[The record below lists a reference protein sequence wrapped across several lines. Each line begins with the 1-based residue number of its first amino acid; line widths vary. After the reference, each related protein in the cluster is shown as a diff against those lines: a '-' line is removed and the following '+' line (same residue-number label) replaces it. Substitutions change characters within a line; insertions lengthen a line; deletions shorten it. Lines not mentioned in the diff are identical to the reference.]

1 MIVKKAQ
8 YIFYFNFESIF
19 PKRKHNR
26 NFCKTTFYIR
36 FFNSKIWEIFIIR
49 LLILQL
55 IKNCTFYNF
64 IFICK
69 NPQNLI
75 FIINIIVF
83 FNTALLWFRNIS
95 VYVCIVWTLLQIF
108 FFYSKLPH
116 ILVECF
122 YFLLAAAILSPIG
135 WLCFLPM
142 LVVVSCQYHAR
153 FIAQIDRTDRR
164 NVTFMQP
171 HH

>member
-83 FNTALLWFRNIS
+83 FNTALL
-95 VYVCIVWTLLQIF
+95 
-108 FFYSKLPH
+108 
-116 ILVECF
+116 
-122 YFLLAAAILSPIG
+122 
-135 WLCFLPM
+135 
-142 LVVVSCQYHAR
+142 
-153 FIAQIDRTDRR
+153 
-164 NVTFMQP
+164 
-171 HH
+171 